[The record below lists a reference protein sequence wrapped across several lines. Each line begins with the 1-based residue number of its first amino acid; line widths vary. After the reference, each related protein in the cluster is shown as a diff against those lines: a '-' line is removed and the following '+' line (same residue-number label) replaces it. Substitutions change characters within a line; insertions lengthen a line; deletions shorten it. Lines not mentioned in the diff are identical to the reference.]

1 MSEQRTVWGIGLA
14 TTSENGTI
22 LDTWFPVVHT
32 GAPDDADTAATPA
45 WAEYAGNDARR
56 AVNVDIVTVTI
67 DLKSGEAEAT
77 IWTNDLSHAY
87 VHENSAYSS

>member
-45 WAEYAGNDARR
+45 WAE
-56 AVNVDIVTVTI
+56 
-67 DLKSGEAEAT
+67 
-77 IWTNDLSHAY
+77 
-87 VHENSAYSS
+87 